1 MDEHELVA
9 GVAARFVAVNGE
21 HPMTSEDDDYV
32 TEWYAPLEA
41 VAEAAGR
48 TPDEVRRL
56 MLVNRLPLPSY
67 IRSDGV
73 QMVPHDLLALVERAG
88 GVDEL
93 PEWFAGHFDDS
104 AAAVAEWD
112 AYLSGQYVC
121 LRTVS
126 PESIRRKG
134 ALTGA
139 IRASLGAPQPSSAE
153 WLAELHRLVD
163 ELDELEPPFAP
174 YDRHR
179 FGGPISRDTL
189 IDDVRERFPRAGEA
203 QPV

>member
-1 MDEHELVA
+1 MNGHGLEA
-9 GVAARFVAVNGE
+9 AVAARFVAVNGE
-21 HPMTSEDDDYV
+21 HPMTSEDDDYA

-41 VAEAAGR
+41 VAAAAGR
-48 TPDEVRRL
+48 TPDELRRL
-56 MLVNRLPLPSY
+56 MLANRLPLPSY
-67 IRSDGV
+67 IRSDGA

-93 PEWFAGHFDDS
+93 PEWFARHFDDS
-104 AAAVAEWD
+104 ATAVAEWD

-121 LRTVS
+121 LRSVS

-134 ALTGA
+134 ELAGA
-139 IRASLGAPQPSSAE
+139 IRATLSVPQPSSQE
-153 WLAELHRLVD
+153 WLTELHRLVD
-163 ELDELEPPFAP
+163 GLDELEPPFAP
-174 YDRHR
+174 YDRRR

-189 IDDVRERFPRAGEA
+189 IDEVRARFPRAGDA